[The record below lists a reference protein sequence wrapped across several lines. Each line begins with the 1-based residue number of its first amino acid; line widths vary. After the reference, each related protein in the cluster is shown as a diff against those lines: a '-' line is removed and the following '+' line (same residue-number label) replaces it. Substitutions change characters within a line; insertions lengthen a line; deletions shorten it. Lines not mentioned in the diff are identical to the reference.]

1 MKKIL
6 VMLVVGLM
14 LVLALVG
21 CTDPT
26 ATNVPSNTPGGSTEA
41 PTTEAPSATPTT
53 SAEEGIATLPP
64 ATQKPEAPGV
74 DENLT
79 YKFDLDE
86 MTMPIWQSNTIYN
99 ECITFHKDEAG
110 NITAKLLFKPI
121 QVISVRDN
129 SLKIELKEGV
139 HYKFDEKDPQT
150 LIWLEGD
157 DNFVIPYWNPGDLSS
172 PHQDNC
178 GTSGMGGAIGNIMYC
193 VGEWLYSKQLAITYT
208 YDLNDNTMPHAE
220 YAGAYLPKTI
230 AKLKNKEKLSICIYG
245 DSIFT
250 GCDSSSA
257 YGREPKTPTF
267 FKLLQTKLAD
277 LYDHEEIKL
286 SNPSVGGW
294 QADDGIENVGTKVAR
309 RKPDLVI
316 LGFGMND
323 SDKSG
328 TLEAKKIQQIM
339 DEILKENPN
348 CEFIVVSTFQPTP
361 AWTGNIGSHAAGF
374 KTLEKVGVA
383 TMDMFELHQYI
394 LARKYYQD
402 TTGNN
407 INHPNDYLARIY
419 AMQLL
424 TMLYDY
430 NAQ

>member
-6 VMLVVGLM
+6 VLLMATMVLM
-14 LVLALVG
+14 LAFVG
-21 CTDPT
+21 CTEPT
-26 ATNVPSNTPGGSTEA
+26 TTPSSTPEASTQA
-41 PTTEAPSATPTT
+41 PTDAPVGPTSTP
-53 SAEEGIATLPP
+53 
-64 ATQKPEAPGV
+64 KPNAPEV
-74 DENLT
+74 DASLT
-79 YKFDLDE
+79 YKFELNE
-86 MTMPIWQSNTIYN
+86 MTMPLWQSSTAYN

-139 HYKFDEKDPQT
+139 HYKFDENDPQT

-157 DNFVIPYWNPGDLSS
+157 DEFVIPYWNPGDLSS

-208 YDLNDNTMPHAE
+208 YDPADNDMPHAE
-220 YAGAYLPKTI
+220 YSGAYLPKTI
-230 AKLKNKEKLSICIYG
+230 AKLQNKEKLSICIYG

-250 GCDSSSA
+250 GCDSSST

-267 FKLLQTKLAD
+267 FKLLQSQLKV
-277 LYDHEEIKL
+277 LYGYDDIKI

-294 QADDGIENVGTKVAR
+294 QADNGIENVETKVAK

-323 SDKSG
+323 SDKTG
-328 TLEAKKIQQIM
+328 NVEAQKIQQMI
-339 DEILKENPN
+339 DAILAQNPN

-361 AWTGNIGSHAAGF
+361 AWVGNIGSHAAGF
-374 KTLEKVGVA
+374 KTLEKEGVA
-383 TMDMFELHQYI
+383 TMDMFALHRYI
-394 LARKYYQD
+394 LERKYYQD

-430 NAQ
+430 NA